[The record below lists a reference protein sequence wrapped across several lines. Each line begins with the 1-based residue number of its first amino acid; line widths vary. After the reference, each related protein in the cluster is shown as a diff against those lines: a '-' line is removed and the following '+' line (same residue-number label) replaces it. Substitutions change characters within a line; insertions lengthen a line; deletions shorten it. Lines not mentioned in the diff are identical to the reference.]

1 MKPSLLLLTC
11 LVAAPSLA
19 QQSLPATTTAQQQ
32 IHAVVDD
39 FREAIIQKDTKK
51 FLGLFL
57 REDVIW
63 QSVQGE
69 ERLKK
74 LRQKDPQAN
83 KLTVN
88 AKQNP
93 RTFIEDI
100 AANAKRVEEKF
111 TNVRIDT
118 DGNIASVSFEFTF
131 HVDDRIINRGQESW
145 HLVNMGNG
153 WKIVSVIWSNN

>member
-1 MKPSLLLLTC
+1 MKSFLLLLAC

-19 QQSLPATTTAQQQ
+19 QQRPPDTTAAKQQ
-32 IHAVVDD
+32 IQAVVED
-39 FREAIIQKDTKK
+39 FREAILQKDPQK

-63 QSVQGE
+63 QSVHGE

-74 LRQKDPQAN
+74 VREKSPQAN
-83 KLTVN
+83 KLTSGP
-88 AKQNP
+88 KQNP
-93 RTFIEDI
+93 RAFIEDI
-100 AANAKRVEEKF
+100 AAKPQRVEEKF
-111 TNVRIDT
+111 INVRIDT

-131 HVDDRIINRGQESW
+131 HAEDRVINRGQESW
-145 HLVNMGNG
+145 HLVNTGTG